1 LSFKI
6 FKMIIL
12 YGVYNFCLEYIRT
25 EQEKD
30 NFSIKEDYLEALLS
44 LFQNQGINIE
54 KRYEILLKKKNQKTD
69 KKFVEDLLTDM
80 KGCMKDNDKI
90 FIEEL
95 MDMEN
100 LKRDC
105 SLNFDISVFFFKFL
119 ELCLK
124 WNLSIRIKAL
134 IWNLQEMK
142 ASNYTISN

>member
-1 LSFKI
+1 
-6 FKMIIL
+6 MIIL